1 MVDHTKV
8 FNFSAGPCILP
19 KEVFRRAQEEMF
31 DWHGS
36 GLSVMEMSHRG
47 TYFKEI
53 IETTKKDLRTLMEIP
68 DDFEIFFFQGGASQL
83 FAGIPLNLIGDD
95 TEAGAT
101 YLTTGLWSEGAYD
114 EGCKYGKMTEAHNT
128 KKHNYHDIDHHSEWK
143 VDKDGKYF
151 AFCSN
156 ETVQGFEFHEFPWEV
171 VPKGML
177 VVCDMSSNFAS
188 KKIDWS
194 RYDVVYAGA
203 QKNVGPAGVCITI
216 IKKSIIKPC
225 KKDAPLMMDWALT

>member
-1 MVDHTKV
+1 
-8 FNFSAGPCILP
+8 
-19 KEVFRRAQEEMF
+19 MF

-68 DDFEIFFFQGGASQL
+68 DEFEIFFFQGGASQL

-95 TEAGAT
+95 TNAGAT

-128 KKHNYHDIDHHSEWK
+128 KKHN
-143 VDKDGKYF
+143 
-151 AFCSN
+151 
-156 ETVQGFEFHEFPWEV
+156 
-171 VPKGML
+171 
-177 VVCDMSSNFAS
+177 
-188 KKIDWS
+188 
-194 RYDVVYAGA
+194 
-203 QKNVGPAGVCITI
+203 
-216 IKKSIIKPC
+216 
-225 KKDAPLMMDWALT
+225 